1 MAKHKLRQFAEIES
15 FKNVFHHIQKEKT
28 IGDFQMKGNWKN
40 EFFKNSNPLVLEL
53 GCGKGEYTI
62 GLAAKNPNKSFIG
75 IDLKGNRIWRGAK
88 TAIEEKMENVAF
100 LRTRIENIESCFS
113 ANEVDEIWITF
124 PDPQPQK
131 KRIKK
136 RLTSPNFLNR
146 YRKILKPKGWLH
158 LKTDNAPL
166 YEYTIETLEELEFIV
181 LQKTPHLYSL
191 LNEKS
196 DLVSR
201 EFPFE
206 TFSIQ
211 TFYEKKFSEKG
222 FNICYVRFMLKNKNE
237 DSF

>member
-15 FKNVFHHIQKEKT
+15 FENVFHHIQHQKN
-28 IGDFQMKGNWKN
+28 IDDFNMKGRWNID
-40 EFFKNSNPLVLEL
+40 FFKNSNPIVLEL

-62 GLAAKNPNKSFIG
+62 GLAENYPCKNFIG

-88 TAIEEKMENVAF
+88 TALEHKMSNVAF

-113 ANEVDEIWITF
+113 ENEIDEIWITF

-146 YRKILKPKGWLH
+146 YQKILKPNGLIH

-166 YEYTIETLEELEFIV
+166 YEYTIETLEELELAI
-181 LQKTPHLYSL
+181 LQKTPDLYSL
-191 LNEKS
+191 LNENS
-196 DLVSR
+196 VSTAK
-201 EFPFE
+201 EFPSE

-211 TFYEKKFSEKG
+211 TFYENKFSNKG
-222 FNICYVRFMLKNKNE
+222 FKICYLRFNLNKNVIAVE
-237 DSF
+237 